1 MATALKEV
9 YNNEFINHFSA
20 LVQEKAAS
28 FNATKFKQEV
38 LNEDWEDLKLKERM
52 RRISTVLGRC
62 LKGSYS
68 DQIALLFQFERLY

>member
-28 FNATKFKQEV
+28 FNETKFKQEV
-38 LNEDWEDLKLKERM
+38 LNDDWEDLKLKKEC
-52 RRISTVLGRC
+52 VVF
-62 LKGSYS
+62 
-68 DQIALLFQFERLY
+68 LLF